1 MSFVIAWIFPP
12 GRTPRGG
19 GGPVSESE
27 RFTPEAFI
35 AAAGWQAAARPFRD
49 AHEYT
54 RRGRVTAGVEPPPVE
69 EHDAMIEHI
78 GANGE
83 PGEFE
88 GIRTLVP
95 ITFASSNTVTPAA
108 SALLANVER
117 RS

>member
-1 MSFVIAWIFPP
+1 M
-12 GRTPRGG
+12 
-19 GGPVSESE
+19 SESE

-54 RRGRVTAGVEPPPVE
+54 LRGRVTAGVEPPPVE

-88 GIRTLVP
+88 GTRYVYFEHGGHVYWVSRGVYEPRHP
-95 ITFASSNTVTPAA
+95 IINRRRNSAGADSRAA
-108 SALLANVER
+108 SDRV
-117 RS
+117 